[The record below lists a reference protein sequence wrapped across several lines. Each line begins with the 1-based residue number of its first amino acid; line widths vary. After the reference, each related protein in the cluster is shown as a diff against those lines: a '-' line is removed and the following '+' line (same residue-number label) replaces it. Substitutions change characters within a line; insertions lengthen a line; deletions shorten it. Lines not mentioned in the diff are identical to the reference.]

1 MTNLDNIDKFL
12 SEYYSNYINKFAGKE
27 IVNKD
32 SMDLESLSSLY
43 TAIYKSVTQVK
54 ELEKVLEEERNRH
67 SKIYVAVRS
76 LSLGS
81 WHYIKDCWH
90 DFWFWFWGLFFNLF
104 ESIVNNTYCWKHN
117 EGMYCKDG
125 SIKKYIQETKQRQKI
140 QP

>member
-1 MTNLDNIDKFL
+1 MTNLDDIDKFL
-12 SEYYSNYINKFAGKE
+12 SEYYSDYINKFVGKE

-32 SMDLESLSSLY
+32 SMDLESLSKLY
-43 TAIYKSVTQVK
+43 NAIYKSVTRIK
-54 ELEKVLEEERNRH
+54 TLEEEIINRH
-67 SKIYVAVRS
+67 SKIYVVVRS

-81 WHYIKDCWH
+81 WYYIRDCWH

-125 SIKKYIQETKQRQKI
+125 SIKKYIQETKQRQEI

>member
-1 MTNLDNIDKFL
+1 MTNLDNIDTFL

-32 SMDLESLSSLY
+32 SMDLESLSKLY
-43 TAIYKSVTQVK
+43 NAIYKSVTRIK
-54 ELEKVLEEERNRH
+54 TLEEEMNRH
-67 SKIYVAVRS
+67 SKIYVVVRS

-90 DFWFWFWGLFFNLF
+90 DFWFWFWGLFLNLF

-125 SIKKYIQETKQRQKI
+125 SIKKYIQETKQRQEI